1 MHKYH
6 LPNLSNVKER
16 YPPYTIATN
25 QVELNILNQI
35 SNFTLTFRY
44 FLNFLPI
51 SQQAFLQHF

>member
-25 QVELNILNQI
+25 QVDLNILNQI
-35 SNFTLTFRY
+35 SNFTLT